1 LHITPAHVKFSAFET
16 KEEVPIIRAEIPGSP
31 NNQAKK
37 EKRRKRRRLEFKPA
51 KMSLR
56 VRQMSRRCNE

>member
-16 KEEVPIIRAEIPGSP
+16 KEEVPIIRAEISDSP

-37 EKRRKRRRLEFKPA
+37 GKKK
-51 KMSLR
+51 KKKTG
-56 VRQMSRRCNE
+56 VRTSQDVSES